1 MKFEDKAIKQQIAID
16 LEQSRKRLKRIR
28 IESLFVDALIVLAIS
43 YFLIKTFGL
52 I

>member
-1 MKFEDKAIKQQIAID
+1 MKFEDRITKQQIAID
-16 LEQSRKRLKRIR
+16 LEQSKKRLKRIR
-28 IESLFVDALIVLAIS
+28 IESLFVDVLIVLAIS